1 MPEQTHL
8 RYKRSRFSTALPM
21 GRRYTAAHSWLL
33 EAEPGLWQ
41 VGFTKFA
48 TRMLGDPVE
57 LDFEVKPGER
67 VEKGQVLGWIEGFKA
82 VTDVYSPISG
92 TFEGANPALTEDI
105 DLLSSRLYDQGWL
118 FALRGEPDEDCL
130 ELEGYVGVL
139 DATIDRMLGEEG
151 QG

>member
-1 MPEQTHL
+1 MRQFVLGLVEA
-8 RYKRSRFSTALPM
+8 ALAWW
-21 GRRYTAAHSWLL
+21 GYGKWTQS
-33 EAEPGLWQ
+33 
-41 VGFTKFA
+41 
-48 TRMLGDPVE
+48 
-57 LDFEVKPGER
+57 EVLAKPGER